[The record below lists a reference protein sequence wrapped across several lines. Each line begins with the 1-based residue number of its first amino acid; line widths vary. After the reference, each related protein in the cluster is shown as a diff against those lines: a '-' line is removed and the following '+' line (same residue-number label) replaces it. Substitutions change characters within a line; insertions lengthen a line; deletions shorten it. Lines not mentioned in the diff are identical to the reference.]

1 MSWSP
6 TTSSWRW
13 TARTCDRR
21 LWKSAGSSLSKLLS
35 RKTKAVRDGI
45 QLSEAI
51 TGDGAAIFRT
61 SKASSR
67 SASARGTDR
76 RSRNRSREQHLHRSR
91 ELHLLRENGIKRGE
105 ASSNLWVE
113 TPSRGAEMR

>member
-91 ELHLLRENGIKRGE
+91 ELHLLRENGINRGE
-105 ASSNLWVE
+105 ASSNL
-113 TPSRGAEMR
+113 